1 MTYIAYTYQMS
12 APSHMSTDVNKHL
25 QTAEQT
31 VIREGANRTE
41 DFLAVLLGLSAS
53 TSSQRQ
59 VYNLAMA
66 RSQGLW
72 RLDERASPKGV
83 NGNVLNLKHQPLCQN
98 HRGRGGNRH
107 LHEREATVV
116 CPDWEG
122 HGGDSISYSLRWY
135 LEDRGQGCQSSQGSE
150 VGDGGGYV
158 SARGR
163 QGESWWCCLSLLLT
177 WTTVTLFGQLTVC
190 SHWSQTVNNTW
201 HSRSHL
207 RQKFCLPN
215 VWSSSQTNKGL
226 DPLNICSGDET
237 E

>member
-1 MTYIAYTYQMS
+1 MS

-59 VYNLAMA
+59 VNNLAMA

-150 VGDGGGYV
+150 VGDGGGLCV
-158 SARGR
+158 S
-163 QGESWWCCLSLLLT
+163 SWKTGGKLMVLSFTPADLNYCHPVWTANSLLTLKPDCQQHLT
-177 WTTVTLFGQLTVC
+177 LKKPLKTEVLFTQRLVFL
-190 SHWSQTVNNTW
+190 SD
-201 HSRSHL
+201 
-207 RQKFCLPN
+207 K
-215 VWSSSQTNKGL
+215 
-226 DPLNICSGDET
+226 
-237 E
+237 

>member
-1 MTYIAYTYQMS
+1 MS

-59 VYNLAMA
+59 VNNLAMA

-150 VGDGGGYV
+150 VGDGGGGYV

-226 DPLNICSGDET
+226 DLLNICSGDET

>member
-1 MTYIAYTYQMS
+1 MS

-59 VYNLAMA
+59 VNNLAMA

-122 HGGDSISYSLRWY
+122 HDGDSISYSLRWY

-150 VGDGGGYV
+150 VGDGGGGYV

-177 WTTVTLFGQLTVC
+177 WLL
-190 SHWSQTVNNTW
+190 SP
-201 HSRSHL
+201 
-207 RQKFCLPN
+207 CLD
-215 VWSSSQTNKGL
+215 S
-226 DPLNICSGDET
+226 
-237 E
+237 

>member
-59 VYNLAMA
+59 VNNLAMA

-150 VGDGGGYV
+150 VGDGGGLCV
-158 SARGR
+158 S
-163 QGESWWCCLSLLLT
+163 SWKTGGKLMVLSFTPADLNYCHPVWTANSLLTLKPDCQQHLT
-177 WTTVTLFGQLTVC
+177 LKKPLKTEVLFTQRLVFL
-190 SHWSQTVNNTW
+190 S
-201 HSRSHL
+201 
-207 RQKFCLPN
+207 
-215 VWSSSQTNKGL
+215 
-226 DPLNICSGDET
+226 DE
-237 E
+237 

>member
-226 DPLNICSGDET
+226 DLLNICSGDET

>member
-1 MTYIAYTYQMS
+1 MS

-59 VYNLAMA
+59 VNNLAMA

-226 DPLNICSGDET
+226 DLLNICSGDET